1 VTGSPASLSEQ
12 AIVQRLAALPPDVP
26 NPEFEQLRAASV
38 LVPLVWWDACWHL
51 LYTRRTETVQS
62 HKGQVSFPGGA
73 SDAEDASPE
82 ATALREAY
90 EEIGLLPGE
99 VEILGHLNRRP
110 TISQYYVTPIVAR
123 VPWPYAFVLSP
134 NEVTRVFTVP
144 LDWLADPANYEE
156 RPRIVMGGYYQKV
169 VYYQPFDGE
178 IVWGLTAR
186 ITLDFLQALG
196 ITG

>member
-1 VTGSPASLSEQ
+1 VTASPAGLSQQ

-38 LVPLVWWDACWHL
+38 LVPLVWWDARWHL

-73 SDAEDASPE
+73 SDAEDDSPT

-90 EEIGLLPGE
+90 EEIGLLPGD
-99 VEILGHLNRRP
+99 VEILGRLNRRP
-110 TISQYYVTPIVAR
+110 TISQFYVTPIVAR

-144 LDWLADPANYEE
+144 LDWLADPANWEE
-156 RPRIVMGGYYQKV
+156 RPRVVLGGYYQGV
-169 VYYQPFDGE
+169 IYYQPYDNE
-178 IVWGLTAR
+178 IVWGITAR
-186 ITLDFLQALG
+186 ITLDFLEALG
-196 ITG
+196 